1 MSSRKTIHIPKYAVG
16 FLFKFKS
23 SEEKDEFITSEEF
36 KSLIADANV
45 IGLKKKIKFIPFWN
59 P

>member
-1 MSSRKTIHIPKYAVG
+1 MTSRKTIHIPKYAVG
-16 FLFKFKS
+16 FIFKFRS
-23 SEEKDEFITSEEF
+23 PEEKDEFISSKEY
-36 KSLIADANV
+36 KKLIADANI